1 MPTEPHRIRILIA
14 DDHPIVREGLAAILG
29 TQPDFDVIGQAS
41 NGAELVRLA
50 VTHNPDVVLTDLEMP
65 GVNGVE
71 AIRLLRQESP
81 ATRAIV
87 LTVFDTDDRI
97 LGALQAGAQ
106 GYLLKGAPRDEIFR
120 AVRIVYEGGSLLQPL
135 VASKVLKHIGG
146 GNQPEQDALTE
157 RETEVLRLMARGKMN
172 REIAEQLF
180 ISERTVKFHVSS
192 ILSKLDA
199 GNRTEAVSLAT
210 ARGII
215 EIEREGER

>member
-1 MPTEPHRIRILIA
+1 MSTEPHRIRILIA

-29 TQPDFDVIGQAS
+29 TQADFDVVGQAS
-41 NGAELVRLA
+41 DGAELVQLA
-50 VTHNPDVVLTDLEMP
+50 VALNPDVVLTDLEMP

-71 AIRLLRQESP
+71 AIRQLRQECP
-81 ATRAIV
+81 GTRAIV

-120 AVRIVYEGGSLLQPL
+120 AVRIVHEGGSLLQPL

-146 GNQPEQDALTE
+146 NQPELDALTE

-172 REIAEQLF
+172 REIAGQLF

-192 ILSKLDA
+192 ILSKLDV
-199 GNRTEAVSLAT
+199 GNRTEAVSVAT

>member
-1 MPTEPHRIRILIA
+1 MSTEPHRIRILIA

-29 TQPDFDVIGQAS
+29 TQADFDVIGQAS
-41 NGAELVRLA
+41 DGGELVQLA
-50 VTHNPDVVLTDLEMP
+50 AAHQPDVVLTDLEMP

-71 AIRLLRQESP
+71 AIRQLQQKSP
-81 ATRAIV
+81 VTRAIV

-106 GYLLKGAPRDEIFR
+106 GYLLTGAPRDEIFR

-146 GNQPEQDALTE
+146 NQVEHDSLTE

-199 GNRTEAVSLAT
+199 GNRTEAVSVAT

-215 EIEREGER
+215 DIEREGERK

>member
-1 MPTEPHRIRILIA
+1 MSTESHRIRILIA

-41 NGAELVRLA
+41 DGAELVRLA
-50 VTHNPDVVLTDLEMP
+50 VAHNPDVVLTDLEMP

-71 AIRLLRQESP
+71 AIRQLRQESP
-81 ATRAIV
+81 GTRAIV

-146 GNQPEQDALTE
+146 NQPEQDALTE

-199 GNRTEAVSLAT
+199 GNRTEAVSVAT

-215 EIEREGER
+215 EIEREG